1 MRVSV
6 IREAGFM
13 EALVGMG
20 LSFEVHSDETVN
32 AMIAGQLEGEKFQKR
47 INRAFALAGKGGGH
61 DKFMRQI
68 MTWIY
73 IKAPFYWWKQMDQYK
88 VATTTSSESTM
99 HTLGR
104 RELTQDDFEDP
115 IDSFLLDKLNVYIA
129 CGDWDKLNNEL
140 PSGFLQGRM
149 WTGSYANIYNIVHQ
163 RGGHKLKQWDFFIN
177 SLKHQLLYPKL
188 IWNNN
193 NEDNS

>member
-6 IREAGFM
+6 IREAGFL

-20 LSFEVHSDETVN
+20 LSFEIYGDETVN
-32 AMIAGQLEGEKFQKR
+32 AMIAGQLEGEKCQKR

-115 IDSFLLDKLNVYIA
+115 ISSFLLDQLNIYIA
-129 CGDWDKLNNEL
+129 CGDWDRLNNEL

-149 WTGSYANIYNIVHQ
+149 WTGSYANIHNIVHQ
-163 RGGHKLKQWDFFIN
+163 RGGHKLKQWNFFIN

-188 IWNNN
+188 IWNDNENN
-193 NEDNS
+193 S